1 MGLASQTPVQAREQL
16 GQGHI
21 KLTAR
26 GKHTPSVSQVRGA
39 SEAFI
44 KGPMSRKRPRVE
56 SVRELPGPRLMVGAW
71 LAGVLFISA
80 ESGNLEGCQELIT
93 TGVRS
98 PQLQGSREA

>member
-1 MGLASQTPVQAREQL
+1 MQARKRL

-21 KLTAR
+21 KPTAR

-71 LAGVLFISA
+71 LAGVLLISA
-80 ESGNLEGCQELIT
+80 ESGSLEGCQELIT
-93 TGVRS
+93 TRAQS
-98 PQLQGSREA
+98 PQLQGSLEA